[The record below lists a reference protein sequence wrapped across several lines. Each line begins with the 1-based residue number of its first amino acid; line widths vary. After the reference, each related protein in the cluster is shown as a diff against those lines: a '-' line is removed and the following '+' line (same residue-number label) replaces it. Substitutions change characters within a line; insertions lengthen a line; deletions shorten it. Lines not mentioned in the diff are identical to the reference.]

1 MKAPRVSR
9 LMLASGLLAALVG
22 CGSSPASPEPSPEP
36 GPTTVEEIPPP
47 PPAVAPGPAPERPSK
62 VCVACGKALAARYP
76 EMGAIVLECSML
88 PPYAK
93 AVQDAT
99 GLPVFDFITMIDYF
113 QAGTHRRPYHGYY

>member
-62 VCVACGKALAARYP
+62 VCVACGKALVGRVIELDGRRYHP
-76 EMGAIVLECSML
+76 DC
-88 PPYAK
+88 Y
-93 AVQDAT
+93 
-99 GLPVFDFITMIDYF
+99 
-113 QAGTHRRPYHGYY
+113 